1 MILSVGEILADMIGQ
16 KVDGV
21 TTFKAFCGGAPFNL
35 AVNAKQSGAKVGF
48 VGRVGNDVIGRFVLC
63 EAQKA
68 HLDRLD
74 IQIDA
79 ERNTTIAFV
88 TLTDGERDFAF
99 NRHDT
104 ADFNLDFDDI
114 DFESYENL
122 EIVHLGSLMLSEQ
135 KGREFAEKIANK
147 ASELGAKLS
156 FDMNFRKDIYKNFE
170 DAKRAYAPFVERAD
184 IIKFSDDELADY
196 TGISDMDEAA
206 KSVLKKDKL
215 LLVTLGK
222 SGSAILLQ
230 RFERNCA
237 EHKRSKVCRHNGRRR
252 CVFRRVFDKYR
263 GQRTDE
269 RKHCLCHAT
278 RQYKRRKN
286 HGILRRDRVVNN
298 KNAFFIGVFLDAE
311 IPCVNKNNRYAIQ
324 CKSDGIAVAFAF
336 RIEFLSGNFVG

>member
-16 KVDGV
+16 KVNGV

-104 ADFNLDFDDI
+104 ADFNIDFGDI

-135 KGREFAEKIANK
+135 KGREFAEKVANK

-170 DAKRAYAPFVERAD
+170 DAKRAYAPFVECAD

-222 SGSAILLQ
+222 SGSVYYYNDLKGIVPSISGV
-230 RFERNCA
+230 
-237 EHKRSKVCRHNGRRR
+237 K
-252 CVFRRVFDKYR
+252 CVDTT
-263 GQRTDE
+263 GAGD
-269 RKHCLCHAT
+269 
-278 RQYKRRKN
+278 
-286 HGILRRDRVVNN
+286 
-298 KNAFFIGVFLDAE
+298 AFFGAFLTNIE
-311 IPCVNKNNRYAIQ
+311 GKELTEENIVYAMQQGNI
-324 CKSDGIAVAFAF
+324 KGAKTTEFYGA
-336 RIEFLSGNFVG
+336 IEL

>member
-16 KVDGV
+16 KEDGV

-63 EAQKA
+63 EAQKE

-104 ADFNLDFDDI
+104 ADFNIDFDDI

-170 DAKRAYAPFVERAD
+170 DAKRAYAPFVECAD
-184 IIKFSDDELADY
+184 IIKFSDDELTDY
-196 TGISDMDEAA
+196 TGIS
-206 KSVLKKDKL
+206 
-215 LLVTLGK
+215 
-222 SGSAILLQ
+222 GSAYYYNDLKGIVPSISGV
-230 RFERNCA
+230 
-237 EHKRSKVCRHNGRRR
+237 K
-252 CVFRRVFDKYR
+252 CVDTT
-263 GQRTDE
+263 GAGD
-269 RKHCLCHAT
+269 
-278 RQYKRRKN
+278 
-286 HGILRRDRVVNN
+286 
-298 KNAFFIGVFLDAE
+298 AFFGAFLTNIE
-311 IPCVNKNNRYAIQ
+311 GKELTEENIVYAMQQGNI
-324 CKSDGIAVAFAF
+324 KGAKTTEFYGA
-336 RIEFLSGNFVG
+336 IEL

>member
-16 KVDGV
+16 KEDGV

-48 VGRVGNDVIGRFVLC
+48 VGRVGNDVIGRFVLG

-68 HLDRLD
+68 HLERLD

-88 TLTDGERDFAF
+88 TLTDSERDFAF

-104 ADFNLDFDDI
+104 ADFNIDFDDI

-156 FDMNFRKDIYKNFE
+156 FDMNFRKDIYKNFV
-170 DAKRAYAPFVERAD
+170 DAKRAYAPFVECAD
-184 IIKFSDDELADY
+184 IIKFSDDELTDY

-222 SGSAILLQ
+222 SGSAYYYNDLKGIVPSISGV
-230 RFERNCA
+230 
-237 EHKRSKVCRHNGRRR
+237 K
-252 CVFRRVFDKYR
+252 CVDTT
-263 GQRTDE
+263 GAGD
-269 RKHCLCHAT
+269 
-278 RQYKRRKN
+278 
-286 HGILRRDRVVNN
+286 
-298 KNAFFIGVFLDAE
+298 AFFGAFLTNIE
-311 IPCVNKNNRYAIQ
+311 GKELTEENIVYAMQQGNI
-324 CKSDGIAVAFAF
+324 KGAKTTEFYGA
-336 RIEFLSGNFVG
+336 IEL

>member
-16 KVDGV
+16 KEDGV

-48 VGRVGNDVIGRFVLC
+48 VGRVGNDVIGRFVLG

-104 ADFNLDFDDI
+104 ADFNIDFDDI

-122 EIVHLGSLMLSEQ
+122 EVVHLGSLMLSEQ

-196 TGISDMDEAA
+196 TGISDIDEAA

-222 SGSAILLQ
+222 RGSAYYYNDLKGIVPSISGV
-230 RFERNCA
+230 
-237 EHKRSKVCRHNGRRR
+237 K
-252 CVFRRVFDKYR
+252 CVDTT
-263 GQRTDE
+263 GAGD
-269 RKHCLCHAT
+269 
-278 RQYKRRKN
+278 
-286 HGILRRDRVVNN
+286 
-298 KNAFFIGVFLDAE
+298 AFFGAFLANIKGKE
-311 IPCVNKNNRYAIQ
+311 LTEENIVYAMQQGNIQ
-324 CKSDGIAVAFAF
+324 GAKTTEFYGA
-336 RIEFLSGNFVG
+336 IEL

>member
-16 KVDGV
+16 KVNGV

-74 IQIDA
+74 IQIGA

-104 ADFNLDFDDI
+104 ADFNIDFDDI

-135 KGREFAEKIANK
+135 KGREFAEKVANK

-170 DAKRAYAPFVERAD
+170 DAKRAYTPFVECAD
-184 IIKFSDDELADY
+184 IIKFSDDELTDY

-222 SGSAILLQ
+222 SGSAYYYNDLKGIVPSISGV
-230 RFERNCA
+230 
-237 EHKRSKVCRHNGRRR
+237 K
-252 CVFRRVFDKYR
+252 CVDTT
-263 GQRTDE
+263 GAGD
-269 RKHCLCHAT
+269 
-278 RQYKRRKN
+278 
-286 HGILRRDRVVNN
+286 
-298 KNAFFIGVFLDAE
+298 AFFGAFLTNIE
-311 IPCVNKNNRYAIQ
+311 GKELTKENIVYAMQQGNI
-324 CKSDGIAVAFAF
+324 KGAKTTEFYGA
-336 RIEFLSGNFVG
+336 IEL

>member
-16 KVDGV
+16 KVNGV

-104 ADFNLDFDDI
+104 ADFNIDFDDI
-114 DFESYENL
+114 DIWDYKDLN
-122 EIVHLGSLMLSEQ
+122 IVHLGSLMLSEQ
-135 KGREFAEKIANK
+135 KGRELAEKIANK

-196 TGISDMDEAA
+196 TGISDIDEAA

-222 SGSAILLQ
+222 SGSAYYYNDLKGIVPSISGV
-230 RFERNCA
+230 
-237 EHKRSKVCRHNGRRR
+237 K
-252 CVFRRVFDKYR
+252 CVDTT
-263 GQRTDE
+263 GAGD
-269 RKHCLCHAT
+269 
-278 RQYKRRKN
+278 
-286 HGILRRDRVVNN
+286 
-298 KNAFFIGVFLDAE
+298 AFFGAFLANIE
-311 IPCVNKNNRYAIQ
+311 GKELTEENIVYAMQQGNI
-324 CKSDGIAVAFAF
+324 KGAKTTEFYGA
-336 RIEFLSGNFVG
+336 IEL

>member
-16 KVDGV
+16 KEDGV

-79 ERNTTIAFV
+79 ECNTTIAFV

-104 ADFNLDFDDI
+104 ADFNIDFDDI

-170 DAKRAYAPFVERAD
+170 DAKRAYAPFVECAD

-222 SGSAILLQ
+222 SGSAYYYNDLKGIVPSISGV
-230 RFERNCA
+230 
-237 EHKRSKVCRHNGRRR
+237 K
-252 CVFRRVFDKYR
+252 CVDTT
-263 GQRTDE
+263 GAGD
-269 RKHCLCHAT
+269 
-278 RQYKRRKN
+278 
-286 HGILRRDRVVNN
+286 
-298 KNAFFIGVFLDAE
+298 AFFGAFLTNIE
-311 IPCVNKNNRYAIQ
+311 GKELTEENIVYAMQQGNI
-324 CKSDGIAVAFAF
+324 KGAKTTEFYGA
-336 RIEFLSGNFVG
+336 IEL

>member
-16 KVDGV
+16 KEDGV

-48 VGRVGNDVIGRFVLC
+48 VGRVGNDVIGRFVLG

-68 HLDRLD
+68 HLERLD

-104 ADFNLDFDDI
+104 ADFNIDFDDI

-147 ASELGAKLS
+147 TSELGAKLS
-156 FDMNFRKDIYKNFE
+156 FDMNFRKDIYKNFV
-170 DAKRAYAPFVERAD
+170 DAKRAYAPFVECAD
-184 IIKFSDDELADY
+184 IIKFSDDELTDY

-222 SGSAILLQ
+222 SGSAYYYNDLKGIVPSISGV
-230 RFERNCA
+230 
-237 EHKRSKVCRHNGRRR
+237 K
-252 CVFRRVFDKYR
+252 CVDTT
-263 GQRTDE
+263 GAGD
-269 RKHCLCHAT
+269 
-278 RQYKRRKN
+278 
-286 HGILRRDRVVNN
+286 
-298 KNAFFIGVFLDAE
+298 AFFGAFLANIE
-311 IPCVNKNNRYAIQ
+311 GKELTEENIVYSMQQGNIQGAKATEFYGAI
-324 CKSDGIAVAFAF
+324 
-336 RIEFLSGNFVG
+336 EL

>member
-16 KVDGV
+16 KVNGV

-79 ERNTTIAFV
+79 ECNTTIAFV

-104 ADFNLDFDDI
+104 ADFNIDFDDI

-135 KGREFAEKIANK
+135 KGRELAEKIANK

-222 SGSAILLQ
+222 SGSAYYY
-230 RFERNCA
+230 
-237 EHKRSKVCRHNGRRR
+237 NGLKGIVPSISGVK
-252 CVFRRVFDKYR
+252 CVDTTGAGDAFFGAFLANIEGKEL
-263 GQRTDE
+263 TE
-269 RKHCLCHAT
+269 E
-278 RQYKRRKN
+278 N
-286 HGILRRDRVVNN
+286 VVNAMQQGN
-298 KNAFFIGVFLDAE
+298 IKGAKTTEFYG
-311 IPCVNKNNRYAIQ
+311 AI
-324 CKSDGIAVAFAF
+324 
-336 RIEFLSGNFVG
+336 EL

>member
-48 VGRVGNDVIGRFVLC
+48 VGRVGNDVIGRFVLG

-68 HLDRLD
+68 HLERLD

-104 ADFNLDFDDI
+104 ADFNIDFDDI

-170 DAKRAYAPFVERAD
+170 DAKRAYAPFVECAD
-184 IIKFSDDELADY
+184 IIKFSDDELTDY

-222 SGSAILLQ
+222 NGSAYYY
-230 RFERNCA
+230 
-237 EHKRSKVCRHNGRRR
+237 NGLKGIVPSISGVK
-252 CVFRRVFDKYR
+252 CVDTT
-263 GQRTDE
+263 GAGD
-269 RKHCLCHAT
+269 
-278 RQYKRRKN
+278 
-286 HGILRRDRVVNN
+286 
-298 KNAFFIGVFLDAE
+298 AFFGAFLANIKGKE
-311 IPCVNKNNRYAIQ
+311 LTEENIVYSMQQGNIKGAKTTEFYGAI
-324 CKSDGIAVAFAF
+324 
-336 RIEFLSGNFVG
+336 EL

>member
-16 KVDGV
+16 KEDGV

-104 ADFNLDFDDI
+104 ADFNIDFDDI
-114 DFESYENL
+114 DIWDYKDLN
-122 EIVHLGSLMLSEQ
+122 IVHLGSLMLSEQ
-135 KGREFAEKIANK
+135 KGRELAEKIANK

-156 FDMNFRKDIYKNFE
+156 FDMNFRKDIYKNFV
-170 DAKRAYAPFVERAD
+170 DAKRAYAPFVECAD

-222 SGSAILLQ
+222 SGSAYYYNDLKGIVPSISGV
-230 RFERNCA
+230 
-237 EHKRSKVCRHNGRRR
+237 K
-252 CVFRRVFDKYR
+252 CVDTT
-263 GQRTDE
+263 GAGD
-269 RKHCLCHAT
+269 
-278 RQYKRRKN
+278 
-286 HGILRRDRVVNN
+286 
-298 KNAFFIGVFLDAE
+298 AFFGAFLANIE
-311 IPCVNKNNRYAIQ
+311 GKELTEENIVYAMQQGNI
-324 CKSDGIAVAFAF
+324 KGAKTTEFYGA
-336 RIEFLSGNFVG
+336 IEL

>member
-16 KVDGV
+16 KEDGV

-79 ERNTTIAFV
+79 ECNTTIAFV

-104 ADFNLDFDDI
+104 ADFNIDFDDI

-170 DAKRAYAPFVERAD
+170 DAKRAYAPFVECAD
-184 IIKFSDDELADY
+184 IIKFSDDELTDY

-222 SGSAILLQ
+222 SGNAYYY
-230 RFERNCA
+230 
-237 EHKRSKVCRHNGRRR
+237 NGLKGIVPSISGVK
-252 CVFRRVFDKYR
+252 CVDTT
-263 GQRTDE
+263 GAGD
-269 RKHCLCHAT
+269 
-278 RQYKRRKN
+278 
-286 HGILRRDRVVNN
+286 
-298 KNAFFIGVFLDAE
+298 AFFGAFLANIKGKE
-311 IPCVNKNNRYAIQ
+311 LTEENIVYAMQQGNI
-324 CKSDGIAVAFAF
+324 KGAKTTEFYGA
-336 RIEFLSGNFVG
+336 IEL

>member
-16 KVDGV
+16 KVNGA

-48 VGRVGNDVIGRFVLC
+48 VGRVGNDVIGRFVLG

-104 ADFNLDFDDI
+104 ADFNIDFDDI

-222 SGSAILLQ
+222 SGSAFYYNDFKGIVPSISGV
-230 RFERNCA
+230 
-237 EHKRSKVCRHNGRRR
+237 K
-252 CVFRRVFDKYR
+252 CVDTT
-263 GQRTDE
+263 GAGD
-269 RKHCLCHAT
+269 
-278 RQYKRRKN
+278 
-286 HGILRRDRVVNN
+286 
-298 KNAFFIGVFLDAE
+298 AFFGAFLANIE
-311 IPCVNKNNRYAIQ
+311 GKELTEENIVYAMQQGNI
-324 CKSDGIAVAFAF
+324 KGAKTTEFYGA
-336 RIEFLSGNFVG
+336 IEL

>member
-16 KVDGV
+16 KEDGV

-104 ADFNLDFDDI
+104 ADFNIDFDDI

-170 DAKRAYAPFVERAD
+170 DAKRAYAPFVECAD
-184 IIKFSDDELADY
+184 IIKFSDDELTDY

-222 SGSAILLQ
+222 SGSAYYYNDLKGIVPSISGV
-230 RFERNCA
+230 
-237 EHKRSKVCRHNGRRR
+237 K
-252 CVFRRVFDKYR
+252 CVDTT
-263 GQRTDE
+263 GAGD
-269 RKHCLCHAT
+269 
-278 RQYKRRKN
+278 
-286 HGILRRDRVVNN
+286 
-298 KNAFFIGVFLDAE
+298 AFFGAFLANIE
-311 IPCVNKNNRYAIQ
+311 GKELTEENIVYAMQQGNI
-324 CKSDGIAVAFAF
+324 KGAKTTEFYGA
-336 RIEFLSGNFVG
+336 IEL

>member
-16 KVDGV
+16 KEDGV

-79 ERNTTIAFV
+79 ECNTTIAFV

-104 ADFNLDFDDI
+104 ADFNIDFDDI

-156 FDMNFRKDIYKNFE
+156 FDMNFRKDIYKNFQ
-170 DAKRAYAPFVERAD
+170 DAKKAYAPFVECAD
-184 IIKFSDDELADY
+184 IIKFSDDELTDY

-222 SGSAILLQ
+222 SGSAYYYNDLKGIVPSISGV
-230 RFERNCA
+230 
-237 EHKRSKVCRHNGRRR
+237 K
-252 CVFRRVFDKYR
+252 CVDTT
-263 GQRTDE
+263 GAGD
-269 RKHCLCHAT
+269 
-278 RQYKRRKN
+278 
-286 HGILRRDRVVNN
+286 
-298 KNAFFIGVFLDAE
+298 AFFGAFLTNIE
-311 IPCVNKNNRYAIQ
+311 GKELTKENIVYAMQQGNI
-324 CKSDGIAVAFAF
+324 KGAKTTEFYGA
-336 RIEFLSGNFVG
+336 IEL

>member
-16 KVDGV
+16 KVNGV

-48 VGRVGNDVIGRFVLC
+48 VGRVGNDVIGRFVLG

-104 ADFNLDFDDI
+104 ADFNIDFDDI
-114 DFESYENL
+114 DFSGYEDLNV
-122 EIVHLGSLMLSEQ
+122 VHLGSLMLSEQ
-135 KGREFAEKIANK
+135 KGRELAEKVVNK

-156 FDMNFRKDIYKNFE
+156 FDMNFRKDIYTDFE

-222 SGSAILLQ
+222 SGSAFYYNDLKGIVPSISGV
-230 RFERNCA
+230 
-237 EHKRSKVCRHNGRRR
+237 K
-252 CVFRRVFDKYR
+252 CVDTT
-263 GQRTDE
+263 GAGD
-269 RKHCLCHAT
+269 
-278 RQYKRRKN
+278 
-286 HGILRRDRVVNN
+286 
-298 KNAFFIGVFLDAE
+298 AFFGAFLANIE
-311 IPCVNKNNRYAIQ
+311 GKELTEENIVYAMQQGNI
-324 CKSDGIAVAFAF
+324 KGAKTTEFYGA
-336 RIEFLSGNFVG
+336 IEL

>member
-16 KVDGV
+16 KEDGV

-79 ERNTTIAFV
+79 ECNTTIAFV

-104 ADFNLDFDDI
+104 ADFNIDFDDI

-222 SGSAILLQ
+222 SGSAYYY
-230 RFERNCA
+230 
-237 EHKRSKVCRHNGRRR
+237 NGLKGIVPSISGVK
-252 CVFRRVFDKYR
+252 CVDTT
-263 GQRTDE
+263 GAGD
-269 RKHCLCHAT
+269 
-278 RQYKRRKN
+278 
-286 HGILRRDRVVNN
+286 
-298 KNAFFIGVFLDAE
+298 AFFGAFLTNIE
-311 IPCVNKNNRYAIQ
+311 GKELTEENIVYAMQQGNI
-324 CKSDGIAVAFAF
+324 KGAKTTEFYGA
-336 RIEFLSGNFVG
+336 IEL

>member
-48 VGRVGNDVIGRFVLC
+48 VGRVGNDVIGRFVLG

-104 ADFNLDFDDI
+104 ADFNIDFDDI

-135 KGREFAEKIANK
+135 KGREFAEKIANN

-170 DAKRAYAPFVERAD
+170 DAKRAYAPFVECAD
-184 IIKFSDDELADY
+184 IIKFSDDELTDY

-215 LLVTLGK
+215 LFVTLGK
-222 SGSAILLQ
+222 SGSAYYYNDLKGIVPSISGV
-230 RFERNCA
+230 
-237 EHKRSKVCRHNGRRR
+237 K
-252 CVFRRVFDKYR
+252 CVDTT
-263 GQRTDE
+263 GAGD
-269 RKHCLCHAT
+269 
-278 RQYKRRKN
+278 
-286 HGILRRDRVVNN
+286 
-298 KNAFFIGVFLDAE
+298 AFFGAFLANIE
-311 IPCVNKNNRYAIQ
+311 GKELTEENIVYAMQQGNI
-324 CKSDGIAVAFAF
+324 KGAKTTEFYGA
-336 RIEFLSGNFVG
+336 IEL

>member
-48 VGRVGNDVIGRFVLC
+48 VGRVGNDVIGRFVLG

-104 ADFNLDFDDI
+104 ADFNIDFDDI

-170 DAKRAYAPFVERAD
+170 DAKRAYAPFVECAD
-184 IIKFSDDELADY
+184 IIKFSDDELTDY

-206 KSVLKKDKL
+206 KFVLKKDKM

-222 SGSAILLQ
+222 RGSAYYYNDLKGIVPSISGV
-230 RFERNCA
+230 
-237 EHKRSKVCRHNGRRR
+237 K
-252 CVFRRVFDKYR
+252 CVDTT
-263 GQRTDE
+263 GAGD
-269 RKHCLCHAT
+269 
-278 RQYKRRKN
+278 
-286 HGILRRDRVVNN
+286 
-298 KNAFFIGVFLDAE
+298 AFFGAFLANIE
-311 IPCVNKNNRYAIQ
+311 GKELTEENIVYAMQQGNI
-324 CKSDGIAVAFAF
+324 KGAKTTEFYGA
-336 RIEFLSGNFVG
+336 IEL

>member
-1 MILSVGEILADMIGQ
+1 MVLSVGEILADMIGQ

-68 HLDRLD
+68 HLERLD

-104 ADFNLDFDDI
+104 ADFNIDFDDI

-156 FDMNFRKDIYKNFE
+156 FDMNFRKDIYKNFV
-170 DAKRAYAPFVERAD
+170 DAKRAYAPFVECAD
-184 IIKFSDDELADY
+184 IIKFSDDELTDY

-222 SGSAILLQ
+222 SGSAYYYNDLKGIVPSISGV
-230 RFERNCA
+230 
-237 EHKRSKVCRHNGRRR
+237 K
-252 CVFRRVFDKYR
+252 CVDTT
-263 GQRTDE
+263 GAGD
-269 RKHCLCHAT
+269 
-278 RQYKRRKN
+278 
-286 HGILRRDRVVNN
+286 
-298 KNAFFIGVFLDAE
+298 AFFGAFLANIE
-311 IPCVNKNNRYAIQ
+311 GKELTEENIVYAMQQGNI
-324 CKSDGIAVAFAF
+324 KGAKTTEFYGA
-336 RIEFLSGNFVG
+336 IEL

>member
-16 KVDGV
+16 KVNGV

-35 AVNAKQSGAKVGF
+35 AANAKQSGAKVGF
-48 VGRVGNDVIGRFVLC
+48 VGRVGNDVIGRFVLG

-68 HLDRLD
+68 HLDGLD

-104 ADFNLDFDDI
+104 ADFNIDFDDI

-122 EIVHLGSLMLSEQ
+122 EILHLGSLMLSEQ

-222 SGSAILLQ
+222 SGSAYYYNDLKGIVPSISGV
-230 RFERNCA
+230 
-237 EHKRSKVCRHNGRRR
+237 K
-252 CVFRRVFDKYR
+252 CVDTT
-263 GQRTDE
+263 GAGD
-269 RKHCLCHAT
+269 
-278 RQYKRRKN
+278 
-286 HGILRRDRVVNN
+286 
-298 KNAFFIGVFLDAE
+298 AFFGAFLANIE
-311 IPCVNKNNRYAIQ
+311 GKELTEENVVYAMQQGNI
-324 CKSDGIAVAFAF
+324 KGAKTTEFYGA
-336 RIEFLSGNFVG
+336 IEL

>member
-16 KVDGV
+16 KVNGV

-63 EAQKA
+63 EVQKA
-68 HLDRLD
+68 HLERLD

-104 ADFNLDFDDI
+104 ADFNIDFDDI

-156 FDMNFRKDIYKNFE
+156 FDMNFRKDIYKNFV
-170 DAKRAYAPFVERAD
+170 DAKRAYAPFVECAD
-184 IIKFSDDELADY
+184 IIKFSDDELTDY

-222 SGSAILLQ
+222 SGSAYYYNDLKGIVPSISGV
-230 RFERNCA
+230 
-237 EHKRSKVCRHNGRRR
+237 K
-252 CVFRRVFDKYR
+252 CVDTT
-263 GQRTDE
+263 GAGD
-269 RKHCLCHAT
+269 
-278 RQYKRRKN
+278 
-286 HGILRRDRVVNN
+286 
-298 KNAFFIGVFLDAE
+298 AFFGAFLANIE
-311 IPCVNKNNRYAIQ
+311 GKELTEENIVYAMQQGNI
-324 CKSDGIAVAFAF
+324 KGAKTTEFYGA
-336 RIEFLSGNFVG
+336 IEL

>member
-16 KVDGV
+16 KVNGV

-48 VGRVGNDVIGRFVLC
+48 VGRVGNDVIGRFVLG

-74 IQIDA
+74 IKIDD

-88 TLTDGERDFAF
+88 TLTGGERDFAF

-104 ADFNLDFDDI
+104 ADFNIDFDDI
-114 DFESYENL
+114 DFSGYEDLNV
-122 EIVHLGSLMLSEQ
+122 VHLGSLMLSEQ
-135 KGREFAEKIANK
+135 KGRELAEKVANK

-156 FDMNFRKDIYKNFE
+156 FDMNFRKDIYKNFV
-170 DAKRAYAPFVERAD
+170 DAKRAYAPFVECAD
-184 IIKFSDDELADY
+184 IIKFSDDELTDY

-222 SGSAILLQ
+222 IGSAYYYNDLKGIVPSISGV
-230 RFERNCA
+230 
-237 EHKRSKVCRHNGRRR
+237 K
-252 CVFRRVFDKYR
+252 CVDTT
-263 GQRTDE
+263 GAGD
-269 RKHCLCHAT
+269 
-278 RQYKRRKN
+278 
-286 HGILRRDRVVNN
+286 
-298 KNAFFIGVFLDAE
+298 AFFGAFLTNIE
-311 IPCVNKNNRYAIQ
+311 GKELTEENIVYAMQQGNI
-324 CKSDGIAVAFAF
+324 KGAKTTEFYGA
-336 RIEFLSGNFVG
+336 IEL

>member
-104 ADFNLDFDDI
+104 ADFNIDFDDI

-135 KGREFAEKIANK
+135 KGREFAEKIANN

-170 DAKRAYAPFVERAD
+170 DAKRAYAPFVECAD
-184 IIKFSDDELADY
+184 IIKFSDDELTDY

-222 SGSAILLQ
+222 SGSAYYYNDLKGIVPSISGV
-230 RFERNCA
+230 
-237 EHKRSKVCRHNGRRR
+237 K
-252 CVFRRVFDKYR
+252 CVDTT
-263 GQRTDE
+263 GAGD
-269 RKHCLCHAT
+269 
-278 RQYKRRKN
+278 
-286 HGILRRDRVVNN
+286 
-298 KNAFFIGVFLDAE
+298 AFFGAFLANIE
-311 IPCVNKNNRYAIQ
+311 GKELTEENIVYAMQQGNI
-324 CKSDGIAVAFAF
+324 KGAKTTEFYGA
-336 RIEFLSGNFVG
+336 IEL

>member
-16 KVDGV
+16 KVNGA

-79 ERNTTIAFV
+79 ECNTTIAFV

-104 ADFNLDFDDI
+104 ADFNIDFDDI

-135 KGREFAEKIANK
+135 KGRELAEKIANK

-156 FDMNFRKDIYKNFE
+156 FDMNFRKDIYKDFE
-170 DAKRAYAPFVERAD
+170 DAKRAYALFVERAD

-196 TGISDMDEAA
+196 TGISDMDEAT

-222 SGSAILLQ
+222 SGSAYYY
-230 RFERNCA
+230 
-237 EHKRSKVCRHNGRRR
+237 NGLKGIVPSISGVK
-252 CVFRRVFDKYR
+252 CVDTT
-263 GQRTDE
+263 GAGD
-269 RKHCLCHAT
+269 
-278 RQYKRRKN
+278 
-286 HGILRRDRVVNN
+286 
-298 KNAFFIGVFLDAE
+298 AFFGAFLANIE
-311 IPCVNKNNRYAIQ
+311 GKELTEENIACAMQQGNIKGAKTTEFYGAI
-324 CKSDGIAVAFAF
+324 
-336 RIEFLSGNFVG
+336 EL

>member
-16 KVDGV
+16 KEDGV

-104 ADFNLDFDDI
+104 ADFNIDFDDI

-156 FDMNFRKDIYKNFE
+156 FDMNFRKDIYKNFV
-170 DAKRAYAPFVERAD
+170 DAKRAYAPFVECAD
-184 IIKFSDDELADY
+184 IIKFSDDELTDY

-222 SGSAILLQ
+222 SGSAYYY
-230 RFERNCA
+230 
-237 EHKRSKVCRHNGRRR
+237 NGLKGIVPSISGVK
-252 CVFRRVFDKYR
+252 CVDTT
-263 GQRTDE
+263 GAGD
-269 RKHCLCHAT
+269 
-278 RQYKRRKN
+278 
-286 HGILRRDRVVNN
+286 
-298 KNAFFIGVFLDAE
+298 AFFGAFLTNIE
-311 IPCVNKNNRYAIQ
+311 GKELTEENIVYAMQQGNI
-324 CKSDGIAVAFAF
+324 KGAKTTEFYGA
-336 RIEFLSGNFVG
+336 IEL

>member
-21 TTFKAFCGGAPFNL
+21 TTFKVFCGGAPFNL

-104 ADFNLDFDDI
+104 ADFNIDFDDI

-147 ASELGAKLS
+147 ASELSAKLS

-222 SGSAILLQ
+222 SGSAYYYNDLKGIVPSISGV
-230 RFERNCA
+230 
-237 EHKRSKVCRHNGRRR
+237 K
-252 CVFRRVFDKYR
+252 CVDTT
-263 GQRTDE
+263 GAGD
-269 RKHCLCHAT
+269 
-278 RQYKRRKN
+278 
-286 HGILRRDRVVNN
+286 
-298 KNAFFIGVFLDAE
+298 AFFGAFLANIE
-311 IPCVNKNNRYAIQ
+311 GKELTEENIVYAMQQGNI
-324 CKSDGIAVAFAF
+324 KGAKTTEFYGA
-336 RIEFLSGNFVG
+336 IEL

>member
-16 KVDGV
+16 KENGV
-21 TTFKAFCGGAPFNL
+21 TTFKAFCGGAPFNF

-79 ERNTTIAFV
+79 ECNTTIAFV

-99 NRHDT
+99 SRHDT
-104 ADFNLDFDDI
+104 ADFNIDFDDI
-114 DFESYENL
+114 DIWDYKDLN
-122 EIVHLGSLMLSEQ
+122 IVHLGSLMLSEQ

-170 DAKRAYAPFVERAD
+170 DAKRAYAPFAERAD

-222 SGSAILLQ
+222 SGSAYYYNDLKGIVPSISGV
-230 RFERNCA
+230 
-237 EHKRSKVCRHNGRRR
+237 K
-252 CVFRRVFDKYR
+252 CVDTT
-263 GQRTDE
+263 GAGD
-269 RKHCLCHAT
+269 
-278 RQYKRRKN
+278 
-286 HGILRRDRVVNN
+286 
-298 KNAFFIGVFLDAE
+298 AFFGAFLANIE
-311 IPCVNKNNRYAIQ
+311 GKELTEENIVYAMQQGNI
-324 CKSDGIAVAFAF
+324 KGAKTTEFYGA
-336 RIEFLSGNFVG
+336 IEL

>member
-16 KVDGV
+16 KEDGV

-35 AVNAKQSGAKVGF
+35 AVNAKQSGAKVSF

-104 ADFNLDFDDI
+104 ADFNIDFDDI
-114 DFESYENL
+114 DFECYENL

-170 DAKRAYAPFVERAD
+170 DAKRAYAPFVECAD
-184 IIKFSDDELADY
+184 IIKFSDDELTDY

-222 SGSAILLQ
+222 SGSAYYYNDLKGIVPSISGV
-230 RFERNCA
+230 
-237 EHKRSKVCRHNGRRR
+237 K
-252 CVFRRVFDKYR
+252 CVDTT
-263 GQRTDE
+263 GAGD
-269 RKHCLCHAT
+269 
-278 RQYKRRKN
+278 
-286 HGILRRDRVVNN
+286 
-298 KNAFFIGVFLDAE
+298 AFLGAFLANIE
-311 IPCVNKNNRYAIQ
+311 GKELTEENIVYAMQQGNI
-324 CKSDGIAVAFAF
+324 KGAKTTEFYGA
-336 RIEFLSGNFVG
+336 IEL

>member
-16 KVDGV
+16 KEDGV

-48 VGRVGNDVIGRFVLC
+48 VGRVGNDVIGRFVLG

-68 HLDRLD
+68 HLERLD

-104 ADFNLDFDDI
+104 ADFNIDFDDI

-170 DAKRAYAPFVERAD
+170 DAKRAYAPFVECAD

-222 SGSAILLQ
+222 SGSSYYYNDLKGIVPSISGV
-230 RFERNCA
+230 
-237 EHKRSKVCRHNGRRR
+237 K
-252 CVFRRVFDKYR
+252 CVDTT
-263 GQRTDE
+263 GAGD
-269 RKHCLCHAT
+269 
-278 RQYKRRKN
+278 
-286 HGILRRDRVVNN
+286 
-298 KNAFFIGVFLDAE
+298 AFFGAFLTNIE
-311 IPCVNKNNRYAIQ
+311 GKELTEENIVYAMQQGNI
-324 CKSDGIAVAFAF
+324 KGAKTTEFYGA
-336 RIEFLSGNFVG
+336 IEL

>member
-16 KVDGV
+16 KEDGV

-79 ERNTTIAFV
+79 ECNTTIAFV

-104 ADFNLDFDDI
+104 ADFNIDFDDI

-170 DAKRAYAPFVERAD
+170 DAKRAYAPFVECAD
-184 IIKFSDDELADY
+184 IIKFFDDELADY

-222 SGSAILLQ
+222 SGSAYYYNDLKGIVPSISGV
-230 RFERNCA
+230 
-237 EHKRSKVCRHNGRRR
+237 K
-252 CVFRRVFDKYR
+252 CVDTT
-263 GQRTDE
+263 GAGD
-269 RKHCLCHAT
+269 
-278 RQYKRRKN
+278 
-286 HGILRRDRVVNN
+286 
-298 KNAFFIGVFLDAE
+298 AFFGAFLTNIE
-311 IPCVNKNNRYAIQ
+311 GKELTEENIVYAMQQGNI
-324 CKSDGIAVAFAF
+324 KGAKTTEFYGA
-336 RIEFLSGNFVG
+336 IEL

>member
-48 VGRVGNDVIGRFVLC
+48 VGRVGNDVIGRFVLG

-74 IQIDA
+74 IQIDD

-99 NRHDT
+99 TRHDT
-104 ADFNLDFDDI
+104 ADFNIDFDDI
-114 DFESYENL
+114 DFSGYEDLN
-122 EIVHLGSLMLSEQ
+122 IVHLGSLMLSEQ
-135 KGREFAEKIANK
+135 KGREFAEKVAKK

-156 FDMNFRKDIYKNFE
+156 FDMNFRKDIYNDFE
-170 DAKRAYAPFVERAD
+170 DAEMAYAPFVERAD

-222 SGSAILLQ
+222 SGSAYYYNDLKGIVPSISGV
-230 RFERNCA
+230 
-237 EHKRSKVCRHNGRRR
+237 K
-252 CVFRRVFDKYR
+252 CVDTT
-263 GQRTDE
+263 GAGD
-269 RKHCLCHAT
+269 
-278 RQYKRRKN
+278 
-286 HGILRRDRVVNN
+286 
-298 KNAFFIGVFLDAE
+298 AFFGAFLANIE
-311 IPCVNKNNRYAIQ
+311 GKEPTQENVVHAMQQGNIKGAKATEFYGAI
-324 CKSDGIAVAFAF
+324 
-336 RIEFLSGNFVG
+336 EL

>member
-16 KVDGV
+16 KEDGV

-68 HLDRLD
+68 HLERLD

-104 ADFNLDFDDI
+104 ADFNIDFDDI

-147 ASELGAKLS
+147 ASELGVKLS

-222 SGSAILLQ
+222 SGSAYYYNDLKGIVPSISGV
-230 RFERNCA
+230 
-237 EHKRSKVCRHNGRRR
+237 K
-252 CVFRRVFDKYR
+252 CVDTT
-263 GQRTDE
+263 GAGD
-269 RKHCLCHAT
+269 
-278 RQYKRRKN
+278 
-286 HGILRRDRVVNN
+286 
-298 KNAFFIGVFLDAE
+298 AFFGAFLANIE
-311 IPCVNKNNRYAIQ
+311 GKELTEENIVYAMQQGNI
-324 CKSDGIAVAFAF
+324 KGAKTTEFYGA
-336 RIEFLSGNFVG
+336 IEL

>member
-16 KVDGV
+16 KEDGV

-79 ERNTTIAFV
+79 ECNTTIAFV

-104 ADFNLDFDDI
+104 ADFNIDFDDI

-196 TGISDMDEAA
+196 TGISDIDEAA

-222 SGSAILLQ
+222 RGSAYYYNDLKGIVPSISGV
-230 RFERNCA
+230 
-237 EHKRSKVCRHNGRRR
+237 K
-252 CVFRRVFDKYR
+252 CVDTT
-263 GQRTDE
+263 GAGD
-269 RKHCLCHAT
+269 
-278 RQYKRRKN
+278 
-286 HGILRRDRVVNN
+286 
-298 KNAFFIGVFLDAE
+298 AFFGAFLANIE
-311 IPCVNKNNRYAIQ
+311 GKELTEENIVYAMQQGNI
-324 CKSDGIAVAFAF
+324 KGAKTTEFYGA
-336 RIEFLSGNFVG
+336 IEL

>member
-16 KVDGV
+16 KEDGV

-48 VGRVGNDVIGRFVLC
+48 VGRVGNDVIGRFVLG

-68 HLDRLD
+68 HLERLD

-104 ADFNLDFDDI
+104 ADFNIDFDDI

-156 FDMNFRKDIYKNFE
+156 FDMNFRKDIYKNFV
-170 DAKRAYAPFVERAD
+170 DAKRAYAPFVECAD
-184 IIKFSDDELADY
+184 IIKFSDDELTDY

-222 SGSAILLQ
+222 SGSAYYYNDLKGIVPSISGV
-230 RFERNCA
+230 
-237 EHKRSKVCRHNGRRR
+237 K
-252 CVFRRVFDKYR
+252 CVDTT
-263 GQRTDE
+263 GAGD
-269 RKHCLCHAT
+269 
-278 RQYKRRKN
+278 
-286 HGILRRDRVVNN
+286 
-298 KNAFFIGVFLDAE
+298 AFFGAFLANIE
-311 IPCVNKNNRYAIQ
+311 GKELTEENIVYSMQQGNIQGAKATEFYGAI
-324 CKSDGIAVAFAF
+324 
-336 RIEFLSGNFVG
+336 EL

>member
-68 HLDRLD
+68 HLERLD
-74 IQIDA
+74 IQIDV

-104 ADFNLDFDDI
+104 ADFNIDFDDI

-222 SGSAILLQ
+222 SGSAYYYNDLKGIVPSISGV
-230 RFERNCA
+230 
-237 EHKRSKVCRHNGRRR
+237 K
-252 CVFRRVFDKYR
+252 CVDTT
-263 GQRTDE
+263 GAGD
-269 RKHCLCHAT
+269 
-278 RQYKRRKN
+278 
-286 HGILRRDRVVNN
+286 
-298 KNAFFIGVFLDAE
+298 AFFGAFLTNIE
-311 IPCVNKNNRYAIQ
+311 GKELTKENIVYAMQQGNI
-324 CKSDGIAVAFAF
+324 KGAKTTEFYGA
-336 RIEFLSGNFVG
+336 IEL

>member
-16 KVDGV
+16 KEDGV

-104 ADFNLDFDDI
+104 ADFNIDFDDI

-184 IIKFSDDELADY
+184 IIKFSDDELTDY

-222 SGSAILLQ
+222 SGSAYYYNDLKGIVPSISGV
-230 RFERNCA
+230 
-237 EHKRSKVCRHNGRRR
+237 K
-252 CVFRRVFDKYR
+252 CVDTT
-263 GQRTDE
+263 GAGD
-269 RKHCLCHAT
+269 
-278 RQYKRRKN
+278 
-286 HGILRRDRVVNN
+286 
-298 KNAFFIGVFLDAE
+298 AFFGAFLANIE
-311 IPCVNKNNRYAIQ
+311 GKELTEENIVYAMQQGNI
-324 CKSDGIAVAFAF
+324 KGAKTTEFYGA
-336 RIEFLSGNFVG
+336 IEL

>member
-16 KVDGV
+16 KEDGV

-35 AVNAKQSGAKVGF
+35 AVNAKQSGANVGF
-48 VGRVGNDVIGRFVLC
+48 VGRVGNDVIGRFVLG

-68 HLDRLD
+68 HLERLD

-104 ADFNLDFDDI
+104 ADFNIDFDDI

-196 TGISDMDEAA
+196 TGISDIDEAA

-222 SGSAILLQ
+222 SGSAYYY
-230 RFERNCA
+230 
-237 EHKRSKVCRHNGRRR
+237 NGLKGIVPSISGVK
-252 CVFRRVFDKYR
+252 CVDTT
-263 GQRTDE
+263 GAGD
-269 RKHCLCHAT
+269 
-278 RQYKRRKN
+278 
-286 HGILRRDRVVNN
+286 
-298 KNAFFIGVFLDAE
+298 AFFGAFLANIKGKE
-311 IPCVNKNNRYAIQ
+311 LTEENIVYAMQQGNI
-324 CKSDGIAVAFAF
+324 KGAKTTEFYGA
-336 RIEFLSGNFVG
+336 IEL